1 MIDFEGMRQLFCRTY
16 SGLRERVVATADDWI
31 GDDGEF
37 LAFPWVAELSHL
49 IVERFGSGDY
59 DQSEA
64 LFLAVEQLLTTG
76 DDAVQTVVT
85 TGLLEGLQHQRK
97 VAPELWRP
105 LLGPLAHSHCV
116 AMDKF
121 HGITR

>member
-37 LAFPWVAELSHL
+37 LAFPWIAELSHL

-76 DDAVQTVVT
+76 DDAVQTVVA